1 MANKVGSLIKA
12 ARTAADFTQEDL
24 AKKIKGIEALDISK
38 AERGELEL
46 TQSVLKEIAK
56 LTGVTQSS
64 LINAAKEST
73 YKTAKTA
80 KTVAAKKP
88 AAKTAEGKKPAA
100 KKPAAKASA
109 STTSIKVTASEKK
122 LLELYREADSDT
134 KKAAVSLLKGE
145 SSGIE
150 DMLGS
155 LLGGSGKNELLG
167 SLLSGSGSGKNELIS
182 SLLSGL
188 GKK

>member
-1 MANKVGSLIKA
+1 MANKVGSLIKE
-12 ARTAADFTQEDL
+12 ARTEAGFTQEQL
-24 AKKIKGIEALDISK
+24 AKKIKGVEAADISK

-46 TQSVLKEIAK
+46 PQTVLKEIAK

-64 LINAAKEST
+64 LVNAAKEST
-73 YKTAKTA
+73 YKS
-80 KTVAAKKP
+80 AAKKAAAKKT
-88 AAKTAEGKKPAA
+88 AAKT
-100 KKPAAKASA
+100 SA
-109 STTSIKVTASEKK
+109 STTSVKVTASEKK

-145 SSGIE
+145 SSGVA

-167 SLLSGSGSGKNELIS
+167 SLLNGSGSGKNELLS
-182 SLLSGL
+182 SLLNGL